1 MVPGQHLRAAA
12 WSTVTKPMRRWLYGS
27 SARLGNR
34 CWPCTSE
41 RRRQALVRLLVVF
54 SPRCSTSILVFELQG
69 PSGRWGVQSVY
80 SWACAFS
87 PLSCNLSRVCF
98 CAVGTNSSHNHVLP
112 HSSASPQFF
121 VDKLEVWKLSLC
133 LINKTNKSVLL
144 LLVLLL
150 LLFALSAVVTSTD
163 FHSAA
168 ASDFN
173 FFFPFQM
180 LSYFNTPQHVFKSHS
195 NEYRGGDVG
204 KDAASLLCRQPSWD
218 LNQHASAARPSW
230 IQEMISLL
238 FLPYWPRNLWR
249 RQNKSPEV
257 WNEQSE

>member
-1 MVPGQHLRAAA
+1 MIVRELSAA
-12 WSTVTKPMRRWLYGS
+12 R
-27 SARLGNR
+27 NR

-41 RRRQALVRLLVVF
+41 WQRQALVRLLVFFFAQMLDVDFGVWASGPIGWGRGCGGITMGEFEF
-54 SPRCSTSILVFELQG
+54 SASLIFTCRL
-69 PSGRWGVQSVY
+69 QSVY

-98 CAVGTNSSHNHVLP
+98 CAVGTNSSHNQVLP
-112 HSSASPQFF
+112 HSSSSPQFF
-121 VDKLEVWKLSLC
+121 VDKLEVWELSLC
-133 LINKTNKSVLL
+133 LLNKTKKSLL
-144 LLVLLL
+144 LLLL
-150 LLFALSAVVTSTD
+150 LLFALSAVVKGTD

-195 NEYRGGDVG
+195 NEYRGRDVG
-204 KDAASLLCRQPSWD
+204 KDAASLLCGQPSWD
-218 LNQHASAARPSW
+218 LNQHASAARPPW

-238 FLPYWPRNLWR
+238 FLPYWPRNLWG